1 MTESG
6 FSTMGFFDE
15 RFPEYCSI
23 PMKALVGLVYSKKKR
38 SKKNTKRDTMVNAK
52 S

>member
-6 FSTMGFFDE
+6 FRTMGFFDE
-15 RFPEYCSI
+15 SFPEYCSI
-23 PMKALVGLVYSKKKR
+23 PMKALVGPGNSGQIQKK
-38 SKKNTKRDTMVNAK
+38 TKRDTMVNAK